1 MSLPELVLVELG
13 RAGAR
18 PGAGV
23 RGSHG
28 LARRETI
35 TPLPREV
42 VVVVVCGF
50 FFSCVR
56 CKLETVTRA
65 ARNTQMLLSVH

>member
-42 VVVVVCGF
+42 VVVVVVCGF
-50 FFSCVR
+50 F
-56 CKLETVTRA
+56 
-65 ARNTQMLLSVH
+65 